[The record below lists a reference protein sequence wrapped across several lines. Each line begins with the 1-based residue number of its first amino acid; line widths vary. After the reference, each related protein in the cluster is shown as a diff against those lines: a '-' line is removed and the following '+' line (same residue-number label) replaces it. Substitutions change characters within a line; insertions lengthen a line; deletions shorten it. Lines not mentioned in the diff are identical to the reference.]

1 MEGDCQETAVG
12 LEYPQVLKEGQKERD
27 RPAGRFF
34 YGWRIVG
41 ASFLICAVAYGT
53 QYSFGVFFKPIQQE
67 FGWSRALVSGAVS
80 VYWIGHGAFS
90 ILMGWGADKY
100 GPRKVMALAGFIAGL
115 ALLLVSRIQA
125 SWQLYLFYG
134 ILFSLGIS
142 AVWTVLTTTVSRWF
156 VQRRGMALGLIA
168 AGTGTGTVVLPPL
181 SRYLISGYGWRT
193 TYAILGLAF
202 WLFVILVISGIYLMF
217 YYVPSVERAFDTI
230 RSSSGVTVLLK
241 RTMGNGSSF
250 RIE

>member
-1 MEGDCQETAVG
+1 MEGVCREPAVG
-12 LEYPQVLKEGQKERD
+12 LEYPQVLKEGKEEKD
-27 RPAGRFF
+27 RPTGRFF

-41 ASFLICAVAYGT
+41 ASFLICAGATGT

-100 GPRKVMALAGFIAGL
+100 GPSKVMALAGFIAGL

-156 VQRRGMALGLIA
+156 VQMRGM
-168 AGTGTGTVVLPPL
+168 
-181 SRYLISGYGWRT
+181 
-193 TYAILGLAF
+193 
-202 WLFVILVISGIYLMF
+202 GI
-217 YYVPSVERAFDTI
+217 
-230 RSSSGVTVLLK
+230 GV
-241 RTMGNGSSF
+241 R
-250 RIE
+250 R